1 MQDNNTIRLSRLK
14 LLVGLF
20 FVIVFSGWAMTQ
32 ISRSGETKVVVHI
45 IPEDAQVTMNGKP
58 ASGGPLYLK
67 PGEYTFSASKNGFK
81 TDTQKLTVGSEAQEV
96 GLLPEPESA
105 EAKEWLEKNPR
116 IQQARESYGGLNANR
131 EGQEVQNQTPILEFL
146 PVTLVEDGPFSI
158 DYGKTTKREK
168 GVFLEI
174 SDSSPE
180 GREKAISWIRDH
192 QQDPTDLE
200 IRYVDF
206 VNPFSPNREYS
217 ND

>member
-1 MQDNNTIRLSRLK
+1 MEENNNIRISRLK
-14 LLVGLF
+14 LIVGLVVAVV
-20 FVIVFSGWAMTQ
+20 FVLWGVTQ
-32 ISRSGETKVVVHI
+32 LTRSGETKVVVHV

-58 ASGGPLYLK
+58 ASGGTLYLK
-67 PGEYTFSASKNGFK
+67 PGEYAFSASKNGFK
-81 TDTQKLTVGSEAQEV
+81 TDTQKIMVGNEEQEI

-105 EAKEWLEKNPR
+105 EAKEWLDKNPR

-131 EGQEVQNQTPILEFL
+131 EGQEVQNQTPIIEFL

-158 DYGKTTKREK
+158 DYGKSEKRPN

-180 GREKAISWIRDH
+180 GRQKAISWIRDH

-200 IRYVDF
+200 IRYIDF
-206 VNPFSPNREYS
+206 VNPFNPTREYD